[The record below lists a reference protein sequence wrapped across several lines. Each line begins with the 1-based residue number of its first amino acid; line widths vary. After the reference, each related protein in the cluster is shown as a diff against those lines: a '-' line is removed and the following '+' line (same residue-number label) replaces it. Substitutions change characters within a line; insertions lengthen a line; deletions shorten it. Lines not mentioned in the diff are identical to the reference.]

1 MTAWRNTAAYCI
13 FLPFG
18 TPDSGSKFRR
28 YQVFIRYHWA
38 SAGMTKGNRLSK
50 PKRNVLRRDDYFDF
64 HHIIVNFKYALL
76 TKREVNMTGYMAK
89 LLFCILLDFLEVLY
103 FFLVGY
109 AMRLRR
115 LLRDLM
121 HWCSLCSLLRTY
133 EWSTCSKCSILF
145 TETKSTQMKKE
156 RHQYP
161 VILTEQAW
169 SNKGLFILWASYR
182 GFDSQRFVLLLFSI
196 LRVGRPP
203 RNWFISFSCLPF
215 PASFA

>member
-1 MTAWRNTAAYCI
+1 MLLI
-13 FLPFG
+13 
-18 TPDSGSKFRR
+18 
-28 YQVFIRYHWA
+28 YHW
-38 SAGMTKGNRLSK
+38 GVTF
-50 PKRNVLRRDDYFDF
+50 Y
-64 HHIIVNFKYALL
+64 LL

-89 LLFCILLDFLEVLY
+89 FLFSIFLDFLEVLY

-121 HWCSLCSLLRTY
+121 HWSSLCSLLRPY
-133 EWSTCSKCSILF
+133 DRSTCSKSRILF
-145 TETKSTQMKKE
+145 TETKSKQMKKE
-156 RHQYP
+156 RRQYP

-169 SNKGLFILWASYR
+169 SKKGLFTLWTSYR
-182 GFDSQRFVLLLFSI
+182 GFDSQRFVLLLVSN

-203 RNWFISFSCLPF
+203 RHWFISFSRLPF